1 MNGTLSLFT
10 PNRVLSKNAVRDLIL
25 LELAIVALVWAFSPF
40 VYLPKP
46 GETLSAF
53 LDLWTNGLGSELVTS
68 LILNV
73 EALAIGSALSLLLA
87 YSSRLPFM
95 HPVVVFISKLRF
107 LSMAGLAFLFT
118 LVARNGQE
126 LKLYL
131 LVFSVSVF
139 FVTGMA
145 DVIASIPQEQ
155 YDLARTLR
163 MSEWRVLYEV
173 VILGQI
179 DRGFDVLRQNAAI
192 SWMMLTM
199 VEGMARSGG
208 GIGTVLLDQN
218 RHFHLAAVFAIQI
231 VIFSLGIL
239 QDYLL
244 GALRVWFCPYA
255 ELVLEKK

>member
-10 PNRVLSKNAVRDLIL
+10 PNRVLSKNAVRDLVV

-46 GETLSAF
+46 RETLSAF

-73 EALAIGSALSLLLA
+73 EALAIGSVLSLLLA

-155 YDLARTLR
+155 YDLALQFYHRALESSPPEE
-163 MSEWRVLYEV
+163 MKPVLVSAMQRVQQKTGRKPKPLPD
-173 VILGQI
+173 G
-179 DRGFDVLRQNAAI
+179 
-192 SWMMLTM
+192 
-199 VEGMARSGG
+199 AR
-208 GIGTVLLDQN
+208 
-218 RHFHLAAVFAIQI
+218 
-231 VIFSLGIL
+231 
-239 QDYLL
+239 
-244 GALRVWFCPYA
+244 
-255 ELVLEKK
+255 